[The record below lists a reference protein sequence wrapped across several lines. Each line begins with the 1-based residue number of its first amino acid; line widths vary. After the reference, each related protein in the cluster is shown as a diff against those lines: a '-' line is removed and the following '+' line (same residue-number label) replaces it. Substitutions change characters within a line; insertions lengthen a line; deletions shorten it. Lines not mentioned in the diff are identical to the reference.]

1 VGRFALRGDH
11 QLFVR
16 HRFNAGPDWRA
27 VSSVAVPSASA
38 TDYVSVSGGQLRL
51 GGSMVPVPR
60 FQLIA
65 APVGAFTLDVAMGAF
80 PGDAAAQPPQ
90 LTYAG

>member
-1 VGRFALRGDH
+1 
-11 QLFVR
+11 
-16 HRFNAGPDWRA
+16 
-27 VSSVAVPSASA
+27 
-38 TDYVSVSGGQLRL
+38 
-51 GGSMVPVPR
+51 MVPFPR